1 MYKNFNPKPPT
12 SQSLSLK
19 LQTNEKMLYSENST
33 RKRFR
38 EMVGTE
44 MFKIKLTG
52 EWTYKYILDEIKE
65 SYKRHKTSF
74 NRKDTLHLR

>member
-1 MYKNFNPKPPT
+1 MKKKCLNRTFFIAYMYKNFNPKPPT

-52 EWTYKYILDEIKE
+52 E
-65 SYKRHKTSF
+65 
-74 NRKDTLHLR
+74 